1 MLVGFS
7 NVANIYVS
15 GMHGTA
21 KSGVGR
27 EESGFG
33 QGFLSHSNT
42 LQKAQLCSVSSLWV
56 TDCCPHHGKCTL
68 SFTNICLFLL
78 DRKGIL
84 MALCI
89 LLGTTNVKHQ
99 LSLRYPTLDVVPH
112 RV

>member
-1 MLVGFS
+1 MLAGFS

-42 LQKAQLCSVSSLWV
+42 LQKAQLCSVSSHWV
-56 TDCCPHHGKCTL
+56 TQTVVL
-68 SFTNICLFLL
+68 I
-78 DRKGIL
+78 
-84 MALCI
+84 MANAFFPLQ
-89 LLGTTNVKHQ
+89 VFARF
-99 LSLRYPTLDVVPH
+99 S
-112 RV
+112 